1 MKKISLIISFVVLF
15 ALGGNAQSG
24 DFRFGLKMGPSFD
37 WASSGSVQVE
47 NKGVRLGFNAGLVL
61 DYYLT
66 DHIAAS
72 SGINYNSSRMK
83 YSFTDYRR
91 AEDFLEEANMPVLRR
106 LKASGIEIPLQF
118 KVKFDVADEFDA
130 YVAAGGSLGFN
141 LKDYVK
147 DEYSFYWNEYQSE
160 VYEDYTNQYR
170 AFQASLV
177 FGLGAE
183 YEINRN
189 FSVFAQLTF
198 NHALLNAFV
207 SSLEKQ
213 TGSILRNNFIGVE
226 VGIMH

>member
-24 DFRFGLKMGPSFD
+24 DFRFGLKLGPSFD
-37 WASSGSVQVE
+37 WASSGSVQAE

>member
-1 MKKISLIISFVVLF
+1 M
-15 ALGGNAQSG
+15 
-24 DFRFGLKMGPSFD
+24 
-37 WASSGSVQVE
+37 QVE

-160 VYEDYTNQYR
+160 VYEDCTNQYR

-213 TGSILRNNFIGVE
+213 TGSILRNNFIGIE
-226 VGIMH
+226 IGIML